1 MKSPHFKE
9 THIHMPI
16 AFLHS
21 SKNHSHMPTIITVLY
36 RSTYSQTLHTA
47 LCRNTH
53 SQATA
58 VLYSADTHIA
68 MPMAPSTDI
77 HI

>member
-9 THIHMPI
+9 THIHMSI

-68 MPMAPSTDI
+68 MPMAP
-77 HI
+77 